1 MKRVTK
7 VLFFICF
14 STFCSCDDEELT
26 GNARLVFSGNN
37 LENMEI
43 DVYPEGVFILRDIA
57 ATKPIL
63 EDLPS
68 SSNGEVFVS
77 GLNSGNYTWYD
88 GLDNIGFF
96 QISAGQTKTYEIS
109 IVR

>member
-1 MKRVTK
+1 MRILVAILALTA
-7 VLFFICF
+7 LI
-14 STFCSCDDEELT
+14 SCKDDELT

-43 DVYPEGVFILRDIA
+43 DIYPEGVFILRDII

-63 EDLPS
+63 NNLPT

-88 GLDNIGFF
+88 GGSNIGFF